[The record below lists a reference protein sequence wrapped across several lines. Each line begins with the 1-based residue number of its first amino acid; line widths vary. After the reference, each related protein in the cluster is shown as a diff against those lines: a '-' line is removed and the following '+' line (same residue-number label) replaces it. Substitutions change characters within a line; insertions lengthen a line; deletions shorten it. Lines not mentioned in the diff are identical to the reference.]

1 MICVDPGPSKPSAI
15 QHNDRTSCLTSGAK
29 LTHRR
34 ISAVPSG
41 ERRHISCLEKMN
53 VLGIE
58 PPDLLL
64 EHFFDLSDL
73 LLNFAGVFF
82 DVAFGL

>member
-15 QHNDRTSCLTSGAK
+15 QHNDRTICLTSGAK

-34 ISAVPSG
+34 VSAVPSG
-41 ERRHISCLEKMN
+41 EGLHISCLEKMN
-53 VLGIE
+53 VLGME

-73 LLNFAGVFF
+73 LLNLAGIFF
-82 DVAFGL
+82 GIAVGL